1 MTASPNTL
9 AASAMP
15 ALRVLGYL
23 NPWRKRRLETYILQT
38 SLTMVGSV
46 LLIISGL
53 ILLVDYVE
61 ISRALAGRPDLSG
74 LAVMGL
80 VLEKAPSAILIL
92 LPFAFLFGS
101 IFAFVTLNR
110 RSELIAMRAA
120 GVSAWRF
127 VLPATV
133 MAFAI
138 GILTICALN
147 PIASWLSDNYDRAV
161 ASTPTDPLSTGG
173 GTSGD
178 APRAPSADT
187 QAVYLR
193 QGDGKQQVVIRAAS
207 VGNSGGHLFNATFWI
222 YNMDRHQVPVFES
235 RIDAREAVLQPGLWL
250 LKGAREYRLDDV
262 PHTYETQTIPSNLN
276 LRTVFRKY
284 ASTAS
289 VPFWQLPGLIH
300 QNDISGFSS
309 TAYRLKLHQLLSTPL
324 MFAGMSLLGAVFC
337 LRLMRL
343 GGMTQLVVSGIVLG
357 FAVFFVNQLFSSM
370 GKAEIIPVSL
380 AGWTPAILALLTGM
394 TLLVYTEDG

>member
-1 MTASPNTL
+1 MSPTAAFAPLMRTL
-9 AASAMP
+9 C
-15 ALRVLGYL
+15 YL
-23 NPWRKRRLETYILQT
+23 NPWRKNRLETYILQT
-38 SLTMVGSV
+38 SMAMVGSV

-53 ILLVDYVE
+53 IVLVDYVE
-61 ISRALAGRPDLSG
+61 ISRSLAGRSDLNG
-74 LAVMGL
+74 LIVIGL

-127 VLPATV
+127 VLPAMI
-133 MAFAI
+133 MAFVI
-138 GILTICALN
+138 GILTISVLN
-147 PIASWLSDNYDRAV
+147 PVASWLSDNYDRAV
-161 ASTPTDPLSTGG
+161 ASVPTDTGG
-173 GTSGD
+173 GTS
-178 APRAPSADT
+178 ANVARAPAPDT
-187 QAVYLR
+187 QAIYLR

-207 VGNSGGHLFNATFWI
+207 VGTPVGHMLNTTFWI
-222 YNMDRHQVPVFES
+222 YNMDSHEVPAFQS
-235 RIDAREAVLQPGLWL
+235 RIDAREAVLQPGQWL
-250 LKGAREYRLDDV
+250 LKGARDYTLDDTA
-262 PHTYETQTIPSNLN
+262 HTYETLTIPSNLN
-276 LRTVFRKY
+276 LKTVFRKY

-309 TAYRLKLHQLLSTPL
+309 TSYRLKMHQLLSTPL

-357 FAVFFVNQLFSSM
+357 FAVFFINQLFSSM

>member
-1 MTASPNTL
+1 MNGTL
-9 AASAMP
+9 SQISALFAP
-15 ALRVLGYL
+15 LLAVFGWL
-23 NPWRKRRLETYILQT
+23 NPWRKNRLETYILQT
-38 SLTMVGSV
+38 YVTMVGAT
-46 LLIISGL
+46 LLIISSL

-61 ISRALAGRPDLSG
+61 ISRALAARTDLNG
-74 LAVMGL
+74 LSIMGL
-80 VLEKAPSAILIL
+80 VLEKAPAAILIL

-127 VLPATV
+127 VLPAAVT
-133 MAFAI
+133 AFAF
-138 GILTICALN
+138 GMLTIAALN
-147 PIASWLSDNYDRAV
+147 PVASWLSDNYDRATGGV
-161 ASTPTDPLSTGG
+161 TDMMSTG
-173 GTSGD
+173 
-178 APRAPSADT
+178 APTAITAASNEKS
-187 QAVYLR
+187 AVYLR
-193 QGDGKQQVVIRAAS
+193 QGDGHEQVVIRAAS
-207 VGNSGGHLFNATFWI
+207 VGPAIGHLNNATFWI
-222 YNMDRHQVPVFES
+222 YTVDRDDVPSFKS
-235 RIDAREAVLQPGLWL
+235 RIDAHEAILQPGTWV
-250 LKGAREYRLDDV
+250 LKGAKEYTPDKSAQ
-262 PHTYETQTIPSNLN
+262 TYENLTITSNLN
-276 LRTVFRKY
+276 LKTAFRKY

-309 TAYRLKLHQLLSTPL
+309 TSYRLKLHQLLSTPL

-343 GGMTQLVVSGIVLG
+343 GGMTQLVVSGVCLG

-370 GKAEIIPVSL
+370 GKADIIPVSL
-380 AGWTPAILALLTGM
+380 AGWTPAVLALLTGM

>member
-1 MTASPNTL
+1 MTARFAQLSYL
-9 AASAMP
+9 DMP
-15 ALRVLGYL
+15 LRVLSYL
-23 NPWRKRRLETYILQT
+23 NPWRKSRLETYILQT
-38 SLTMVGSV
+38 CLAMVGSV

-61 ISRALAGRPDLSG
+61 ISRALAGRTDLNG
-74 LAVMGL
+74 LSIMGL

-127 VLPATV
+127 VLPAAV
-133 MAFAI
+133 MAFAM
-138 GILTICALN
+138 GILTISVLN
-147 PIASWLSDNYDRAV
+147 PVASWLSDNYDRAV
-161 ASTPTDPLSTGG
+161 AATPTDPIAANGPA
-173 GTSGD
+173 SG
-178 APRAPSADT
+178 APVRAPSPDS

-193 QGDGKQQVVIRAAS
+193 QGDGHEQVVIRAES
-207 VGNSGGHLFNATFWI
+207 MGTTVGHLNNTTFWSYAI
-222 YNMDRHQVPVFES
+222 DNRGVPSFKS
-235 RIDAREAVLQPGLWL
+235 RIDAREAILKPGQWL
-250 LKGAREYRLDDV
+250 LKGAREATVDDQ
-262 PHTYETQTIPSNLN
+262 PQTYENLTITSNLN
-276 LRTVFRKY
+276 LKTVFRKY

-289 VPFWQLPGLIH
+289 VPFWQLPSLIH

-309 TAYRLKLHQLLSTPL
+309 TAYRLKMHQLLSTPL
-324 MFAGMSLLGAVFC
+324 MFAGMSVLGAVFC

-343 GGMTQLVVSGIVLG
+343 GGMTQLVVSGVVLG
-357 FAVFFVNQLFSSM
+357 FVVFFVNQLFSSM

-380 AGWTPAILALLTGM
+380 AGWTPAVLALLTGM

>member
-1 MTASPNTL
+1 MNPLMAQL
-9 AASAMP
+9 AP
-15 ALRVLGYL
+15 LLRLLGYL
-23 NPWRKRRLETYILQT
+23 NPWRKSRLETYILQT

-61 ISRALAGRPDLSG
+61 ISRSLATRTDLNG
-74 LAVMGL
+74 LAIMGL
-80 VLEKAPSAILIL
+80 VLEKAPAAILIL

-127 VLPATV
+127 VLPAAI
-133 MAFAI
+133 MAFAM
-138 GILTICALN
+138 GVLTISALN
-147 PIASWLSDNYDRAV
+147 PIASWLSDNYDRTV
-161 ASTPTDPLSTGG
+161 AATPTDTGG
-173 GTSGD
+173 GTSAKARPVVHDGP
-178 APRAPSADT
+178 AI
-187 QAVYLR
+187 YLR
-193 QGDGKQQVVIRAAS
+193 QGDGKQQVIIRAAS
-207 VGNSGGHLFNATFWI
+207 MGPTVGHLLNTTFWV
-222 YNMDRHQVPVFES
+222 YNVDKTEVPVFQR
-235 RIDAREAVLQPGLWL
+235 RIDVREAVLQPGQWL
-250 LKGAREYRLDDV
+250 LKGARDYSLDDTAR
-262 PHTYETQTIPSNLN
+262 TYETLTIPSNLN
-276 LRTVFRKY
+276 LKTVFRKY

-300 QNDISGFSS
+300 QNEISGFSS

-343 GGMTQLVVSGIVLG
+343 GGMTQLVVSGVVLG
-357 FAVFFVNQLFSSM
+357 FAVFFINQLFSSM
-370 GKAEIIPVSL
+370 GKAEIIPIIL

>member
-1 MTASPNTL
+1 MNPN
-9 AASAMP
+9 
-15 ALRVLGYL
+15 ALLVPVLTVIDYL
-23 NPWRKRRLETYILQT
+23 NPWRKSRLETYILQT
-38 SLTMVGSV
+38 CLAMVGSV

-61 ISRALAGRPDLSG
+61 ISRALAGRTDLNG
-74 LAVMGL
+74 IFVMGL
-80 VLEKAPSAILIL
+80 VLEKAPSAILVL

-127 VLPATV
+127 VFPAAI

-138 GILTICALN
+138 GVVTISALN
-147 PIASWLSDNYDRAV
+147 PIASWLSDNYDRTVAV
-161 ASTPTDPLSTGG
+161 APPDGG
-173 GTSGD
+173 GSAPVHSASAGHD
-178 APRAPSADT
+178 AI
-187 QAVYLR
+187 YLR
-193 QGDGKQQVVIRAAS
+193 QGDGRQQVVIRAAS
-207 VGNSGGHLFNATFWI
+207 TGPLVGHLNNATFWF
-222 YNMDRHQVPVFES
+222 YNIDGHDVPSFQSRMDV
-235 RIDAREAVLQPGLWL
+235 REAVLQPGQWL
-250 LKGAREYRLDDV
+250 LKGAREYTLDDV
-262 PHTYETQTIPSNLN
+262 PHTLETQTIPSNLN
-276 LRTVFRKY
+276 LKTAFRKY
-284 ASTAS
+284 TSTAS

-343 GGMTQLVVSGIVLG
+343 GGMTQLVVSGVVLG
-357 FAVFFVNQLFSSM
+357 FVVFFVNQLFSSM

-380 AGWTPAILALLTGM
+380 AGWTPAVLALLAGM

>member
-1 MTASPNTL
+1 MTPNAVLGPVLTL
-9 AASAMP
+9 I
-15 ALRVLGYL
+15 GYL
-23 NPWRKRRLETYILQT
+23 NPWRKSRLETYILQT
-38 SLTMVGSV
+38 CLAMVGSV

-61 ISRALAGRPDLSG
+61 ISRALAGRTDLNG
-74 LAVMGL
+74 VVVMGL

-92 LPFAFLFGS
+92 LPFAFLFGA

-127 VLPATV
+127 VFPAAI

-138 GILTICALN
+138 GVVTISALN

-161 ASTPTDPLSTGG
+161 AATPPDG
-173 GTSGD
+173 GTTATVRPQTGND
-178 APRAPSADT
+178 
-187 QAVYLR
+187 VIYLR
-193 QGDGKQQVVIRAAS
+193 QGDGRQQVVIRAAS
-207 VGNSGGHLFNATFWI
+207 TGPLVGHLNNATFWV
-222 YNMDRHQVPVFES
+222 YNMDRKELPVFQS
-235 RIDAREAVLQPGLWL
+235 RIDVREAVLQPGQWL
-250 LKGAREYRLDDV
+250 LKGAREYTLDDV

-276 LRTVFRKY
+276 LKTVFRKY

-343 GGMTQLVVSGIVLG
+343 GGMTQLVVSGVVLG
-357 FAVFFVNQLFSSM
+357 FIVFFVNQLFSSM
-370 GKAEIIPVSL
+370 GKAEIIPVFL
-380 AGWTPAILALLTGM
+380 AGWTPAVLALLTGM

>member
-1 MTASPNTL
+1 MNAAL
-9 AASAMP
+9 APLMS
-15 ALRVLGYL
+15 VLSYA
-23 NPWRKRRLETYILQT
+23 NPWRKSRLETYILQT
-38 SLTMVGSV
+38 SLAMVGSV
-46 LLIISGL
+46 LVVIAGL

-61 ISRALAGRPDLSG
+61 ISRALAARSDLNG
-74 LAVMGL
+74 LSIMGL

-101 IFAFVTLNR
+101 VFAFVTLNR

-127 VLPATV
+127 VLPATI
-133 MAFAI
+133 MAFTI
-138 GILTICALN
+138 GVLTISALN
-147 PIASWLSDNYDRAV
+147 PIASWLSDNYDRTVAV
-161 ASTPTDPLSTGG
+161 APADQRSPAGA
-173 GTSGD
+173 TSG
-178 APRAPSADT
+178 APPRAPSADN
-187 QAVYLR
+187 QAIYLR

-207 VGNSGGHLFNATFWI
+207 VGPLVGHLNNATFWF
-222 YNMDRHQVPVFES
+222 YTVDSHEVPAFQS
-235 RIDAREAVLQPGLWL
+235 RIDANEAVLQPGQWL
-250 LKGAREYRLDDV
+250 LKGAHEYTLDDV
-262 PHTYETQTIPSNLN
+262 PHTLETQTIPSNLN
-276 LRTVFRKY
+276 LKTVFRKY

-343 GGMTQLVVSGIVLG
+343 GGMTQLIVSAIVLG

-370 GKAEIIPVSL
+370 GKAEIIPVFL

-394 TLLVYTEDG
+394 SLLIYTEDG

>member
-1 MTASPNTL
+1 MNGTL
-9 AASAMP
+9 SQIQ
-15 ALRVLGYL
+15 ALFAPLLGILAWL
-23 NPWRKRRLETYILQT
+23 NPWRKNRLETYILQT
-38 SLTMVGSV
+38 YVTMVAAV
-46 LLIISGL
+46 LLIITSL
-53 ILLVDYVE
+53 IVLVDYVE
-61 ISRALAGRPDLSG
+61 ISRALAARTDLNG
-74 LAVMGL
+74 LSVMGL

-127 VLPATV
+127 VLPAAVT
-133 MAFAI
+133 AFAF
-138 GILTICALN
+138 GVLTIAALN
-147 PIASWLSDNYDRAV
+147 PVASWLSDNYDRA
-161 ASTPTDPLSTGG
+161 TGG
-173 GTSGD
+173 VTDMMSSGSPT
-178 APRAPSADT
+178 AITAASNEKS
-187 QAVYLR
+187 AVYLR
-193 QGDGKQQVVIRAAS
+193 QGDGREQDVIRATS
-207 VGNSGGHLFNATFWI
+207 VGPAVGHLNNATFWI
-222 YNMDRHQVPVFES
+222 YTVDKDDIPAFKS
-235 RIDAREAVLQPGLWL
+235 RIDAREAILQPGQWM
-250 LKGAREYRLDDV
+250 LKGATEFTPDK
-262 PHTYETQTIPSNLN
+262 PAQTYENLTITSNLN
-276 LRTVFRKY
+276 LKTAFRKY

-309 TAYRLKLHQLLSTPL
+309 ISYRLKLHQLLSTPL
-324 MFAGMSLLGAVFC
+324 MFAGMSMLGAVFC

-343 GGMTQLVVSGIVLG
+343 GGMTQLVVSGVCLG

-380 AGWTPAILALLTGM
+380 AGWTPAVLALLTGM

>member
-1 MTASPNTL
+1 MNANALL
-9 AASAMP
+9 AP
-15 ALRVLGYL
+15 LLQLIGYL
-23 NPWRKRRLETYILQT
+23 NPWRKSRLETYILQ
-38 SLTMVGSV
+38 SCLAMVGSV

-61 ISRALAGRPDLSG
+61 ISRALAGRADLNG
-74 LAVMGL
+74 IVVMGL

-127 VLPATV
+127 VFPAAT
-133 MAFAI
+133 MAFVI
-138 GILTICALN
+138 GVATISALN
-147 PIASWLSDNYDRAV
+147 PIASWLSDNYDRTV
-161 ASTPTDPLSTGG
+161 AAAPADGG
-173 GTSGD
+173 NA
-178 APRAPSADT
+178 APAHL
-187 QAVYLR
+187 QAGNDVIYLR
-193 QGDGKQQVVIRAAS
+193 QGDGRQQVVIRAAS
-207 VGNSGGHLFNATFWI
+207 TGPVVGHLNNATFWV
-222 YNMDRHQVPVFES
+222 YNMDRKELPVFQS
-235 RIDAREAVLQPGLWL
+235 RIDVREAVLQPGQWL
-250 LKGAREYRLDDV
+250 LKGAREYTLDDV

-276 LRTVFRKY
+276 LKTVFRKY

-309 TAYRLKLHQLLSTPL
+309 TAYRLKLQQLLSTPL

-343 GGMTQLVVSGIVLG
+343 GGMTQLVVSGVVLG
-357 FAVFFVNQLFSSM
+357 FIVFFVNQLFSSM
-370 GKAEIIPVSL
+370 GKAEIIPVFL